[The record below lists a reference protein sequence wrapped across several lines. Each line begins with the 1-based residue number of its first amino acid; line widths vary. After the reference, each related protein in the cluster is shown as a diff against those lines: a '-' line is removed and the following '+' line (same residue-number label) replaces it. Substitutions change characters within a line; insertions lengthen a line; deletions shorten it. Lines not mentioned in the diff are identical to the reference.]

1 MDGIRH
7 DAAAVYCEIHV
18 GDHGQNHESPFRL
31 ERGHT
36 HGWRIESI
44 RNRYSHGYLRRVE
57 SVRDLEAL
65 PVRLIH
71 RETSGKRDDKSVGFA
86 RQVFL
91 RMEKD
96 DLKKIEERFTHDI
109 FIYHEYG

>member
-1 MDGIRH
+1 MPPRSTARFTSVTMVKIMNPPFAWSVGTLMDGELQAFGIG
-7 DAAAVYCEIHV
+7 IHTV
-18 GDHGQNHESPFRL
+18 ICGESK
-31 ERGHT
+31 
-36 HGWRIESI
+36 
-44 RNRYSHGYLRRVE
+44 

-71 RETSGKRDDKSVGFA
+71 RETSGKREDKFVGFA

-91 RMEKD
+91 RMEKA

>member
-1 MDGIRH
+1 MPPRSTARFTSVTMVEIMNLPIAWSVGTLMDGELQAFGIG
-7 DAAAVYCEIHV
+7 IHPV
-18 GDHGQNHESPFRL
+18 TCGESK
-31 ERGHT
+31 
-36 HGWRIESI
+36 
-44 RNRYSHGYLRRVE
+44 
-57 SVRDLEAL
+57 SVRDLETL

-71 RETSGKRDDKSVGFA
+71 RETSQKGDDKSVGFA

-91 RMEKD
+91 RMEKA

>member
-1 MDGIRH
+1 MRH

-18 GDHGQNHESPFRL
+18 GDHGQNHESPYRL

-44 RNRYSHGYLRRVE
+44 RNRYPHGCLRRVE
-57 SVRDLEAL
+57 IGEGFGGPSF
-65 PVRLIH
+65 RLIH

-91 RMEKD
+91 CMEKA
-96 DLKKIEERFTHDI
+96 DLKKIEERFTRDI